1 MNRFFFCNWR
11 YFLCFYFWLLWK
23 LNSLCCCYPSLS
35 FGHVSL
41 LLRQV
46 NKKALNAWGRLL
58 SFRYN
63 LSSFFLGYILCFFL
77 LYRIRVSIY
86 PTNRHRLCFWTVY
99 TNPVEVFFFKQA
111 NLTLTESFQQ
121 FQTELKT
128 SSRQIVYFLI

>member
-1 MNRFFFCNWR
+1 MKTKKKFDMYAFNFSHHLFSKWISNRNESFFSFCNWR

-99 TNPVEVFFFKQA
+99 TNPVEVFFF
-111 NLTLTESFQQ
+111 
-121 FQTELKT
+121 
-128 SSRQIVYFLI
+128 